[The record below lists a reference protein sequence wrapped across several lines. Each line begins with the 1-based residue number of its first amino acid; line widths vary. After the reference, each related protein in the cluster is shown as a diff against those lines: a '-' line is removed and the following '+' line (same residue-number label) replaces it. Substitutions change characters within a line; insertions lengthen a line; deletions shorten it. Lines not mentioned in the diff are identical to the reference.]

1 MNIASS
7 AGWKIKTRR
16 SVDFIPNAA
25 QWLLLVPDAHEIEN
39 DQDGKRR
46 AEQPEKNQKH

>member
-1 MNIASS
+1 V
-7 AGWKIKTRR
+7 KTRPGYLR
-16 SVDFIPNAA
+16 LKNAA
-25 QWLLLVPDAHEIEN
+25 FGGLRYRTPRRLLVPDTHEIED